1 MELKEVDPW
10 EVTVSELNERQVGES
25 DPELVKNVEKMGL
38 IQPPIVR
45 TLDGEGTEA
54 RMGAKYAA
62 VIGGRRVD
70 AAQEADLD
78 SIPVVVMD
86 EWNDGE
92 ALAASI
98 TENIDAFRQEVSKQ
112 DRAVALQRLMELNN
126 WTQQDAAEELGVGN
140 MTISNWLEPLKWE
153 EGTSINPEYEV
164 EEEDTANI
172 DAEVED
178 TAGSKLNTDVDL
190 SNVATDTIQQIRRMT
205 GGGKEGEQLVQKVE
219 KEGLSQHDIREMKR
233 RVDRGESPE
242 DAIEQVATEK
252 SKKGEIRVQA
262 EVTFTGDYAQAID
275 TAARDRGASENQI
288 VHAAVE
294 EWLEREGYI

>member
-78 SIPVVVMD
+78 SIPVVMMD

-164 EEEDTANI
+164 EEEDTVNI

-294 EWLEREGYI
+294 EWLERKGYI